1 MLDALLSLPDSPL
14 VGFVVA
20 VVVIV
25 VAFIVNVLLWKQIG
39 KNASEN
45 NVDIKYFVLNPSE
58 HIFFLLLEAEDYL
71 NIEKTI
77 GQCKK
82 TGDLTITPVI
92 DVIHTPLNP
101 FS

>member
-1 MLDALLSLPDSPL
+1 MATYHITHSHSAENCYGPPNEDAET
-14 VGFVVA
+14 VA
-20 VVVIV
+20 
-25 VAFIVNVLLWKQIG
+25 LWKQIG

-82 TGDLTITPVI
+82 SGNLTITPVI